1 MSLEFNK
8 VLGAIQKTNNAA
20 GIKMRFVNKDV
31 TTKKGADQRLL
42 AGFTTAGH
50 GKDVAVCPR
59 VGFSRIDAVW
69 QKTLAS
75 TWF

>member
-1 MSLEFNK
+1 MSLEINNDFR
-8 VLGAIQKTNNAA
+8 VIQKTITAA
-20 GIKMRFVNKDV
+20 GITMRFVNRDV
-31 TTKKGADQRLL
+31 ATKKGADQRLL
-42 AGFTTAGH
+42 AGIMTAGH

-75 TWF
+75 TRF